1 MSELRLFHIVEE
13 LIFHQRDDFWEYL
26 LCDTTDISTLR
37 AIVKIL
43 KSQLAAE
50 FTLCKDHISDFWKY
64 LPVMP

>member
-1 MSELRLFHIVEE
+1 
-13 LIFHQRDDFWEYL
+13 
-26 LCDTTDISTLR
+26 LR